1 LARTVR
7 ERYED
12 PNSPYTP
19 SAVVRTGKPAM
30 LERITDDMIVAAA
43 KGDAERVQLVRSLGL
58 NSYIIVPL
66 TAHRRMFGALTL
78 ATAESGRI
86 YGQDDLTF
94 AQDIASRAAL
104 AVDNARAYDSARAAN
119 QLKDEFLATLSHEL
133 RTPLNAILGYARL
146 VQSGVL
152 PRERQARAF
161 GTIERNATA
170 LTQIIEDILDV
181 SRIIAGKVRLNIQP
195 IDLPDVI
202 KNSVEALLP
211 AADAKQIRV
220 QTILDP
226 AASPV
231 SGDPDRLQQI
241 VWNLVSNAVKFTP
254 KGGTIQVRLERVN
267 SHVELTVSDTG
278 IGISSDFLPHI
289 FERFRQ
295 GDPTTTRLHGGLGLG
310 LAIVRQL
317 VELHGGTIHA
327 ASGGKDRGTTFRVRL
342 PVMIVHQTPVEERR
356 VSSAGTT
363 PEFRAALPRL
373 DGLHVLAV
381 DDDADARA
389 LVAETLEI
397 AGARVT
403 TVDSAEEALE
413 TLDGVTPDV
422 LIADIGLAGVDG
434 FELIERIRQSP
445 NTAIRDVPAAA
456 LTAYARAED
465 RVKVLKSGFQ
475 MHLAKPI
482 DPAEL
487 VAAVAALSK
496 RKRHAD

>member
-1 LARTVR
+1 VR
-7 ERYED
+7 ID
-12 PNSPYTP
+12 DTGTGI
-19 SAVVRTGKPAM
+19 SA
-30 LERITDDMIVAAA
+30 E
-43 KGDAERVQLVRSLGL
+43 
-58 NSYIIVPL
+58 
-66 TAHRRMFGALTL
+66 
-78 ATAESGRI
+78 
-86 YGQDDLTF
+86 
-94 AQDIASRAAL
+94 
-104 AVDNARAYDSARAAN
+104 
-119 QLKDEFLATLSHEL
+119 
-133 RTPLNAILGYARL
+133 
-146 VQSGVL
+146 
-152 PRERQARAF
+152 
-161 GTIERNATA
+161 
-170 LTQIIEDILDV
+170 
-181 SRIIAGKVRLNIQP
+181 
-195 IDLPDVI
+195 
-202 KNSVEALLP
+202 LLP
-211 AADAKQIRV
+211 YV
-220 QTILDP
+220 
-226 AASPV
+226 
-231 SGDPDRLQQI
+231 
-241 VWNLVSNAVKFTP
+241 
-254 KGGTIQVRLERVN
+254 
-267 SHVELTVSDTG
+267 
-278 IGISSDFLPHI
+278 

-295 GDPTTTRLHGGLGLG
+295 ADSGSRRRYGGLGLG

-317 VELHGGTIHA
+317 VELHGGTIQA

-356 VSSAGTT
+356 VSPAGAT

-413 TLDGVTPDV
+413 TLDGVSPDV

-434 FELIERIRQSP
+434 FELIERIRRSS

-465 RVKVLKSGFQ
+465 RVKVLKSGFH